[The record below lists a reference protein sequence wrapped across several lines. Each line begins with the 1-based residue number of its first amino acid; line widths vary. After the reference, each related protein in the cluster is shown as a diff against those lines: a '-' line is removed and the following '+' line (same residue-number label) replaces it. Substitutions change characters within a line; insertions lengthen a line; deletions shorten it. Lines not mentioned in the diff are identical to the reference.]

1 MRPAGELY
9 KIVYES
15 FIPAVA
21 TTDFYK
27 QHLKVRMSNLTDNRE
42 LFTVSDEAFTLLL
55 LENYYDRWMDIFMK
69 FGAEPPPNR
78 GSKKK
83 VFQSKV
89 KPKYTRGGNV
99 YSGEAYEG
107 DTGSG
112 EGGLPSM
119 NNAGK
124 GKGWTNAGITRFN
137 VLFKEVKQ
145 DRINCPLFV
154 KRFLNEKRESKE
166 EVETSKPKKRK
177 EVVIPLDDLGEDLD
191 EFADLDVAST
201 KQEAMDEGSTSSRSR
216 SDDSDEET
224 DYEGIH
230 GVPV

>member
-1 MRPAGELY
+1 
-9 KIVYES
+9 
-15 FIPAVA
+15 
-21 TTDFYK
+21 
-27 QHLKVRMSNLTDNRE
+27 
-42 LFTVSDEAFTLLL
+42 
-55 LENYYDRWMDIFMK
+55 
-69 FGAEPPPNR
+69 
-78 GSKKK
+78 
-83 VFQSKV
+83 
-89 KPKYTRGGNV
+89 
-99 YSGEAYEG
+99 
-107 DTGSG
+107 
-112 EGGLPSM
+112 M
-119 NNAGK
+119 NDAGK
-124 GKGWTNAGITRFN
+124 GKGWTNASITRFN

-145 DRINCPLFV
+145 DRINCPLFI

-166 EVETSKPKKRK
+166 EAETSKPKKRK

>member
-1 MRPAGELY
+1 MIAGWIFLRNLVENHPLIEVARKRYSSQKSSQNTPGVGTCIVERPMKETQL
-9 KIVYES
+9 VE
-15 FIPAVA
+15 
-21 TTDFYK
+21 
-27 QHLKVRMSNLTDNRE
+27 KV
-42 LFTVSDEAFTLLL
+42 
-55 LENYYDRWMDIFMK
+55 
-69 FGAEPPPNR
+69 
-78 GSKKK
+78 
-83 VFQSKV
+83 
-89 KPKYTRGGNV
+89 
-99 YSGEAYEG
+99 
-107 DTGSG
+107 
-112 EGGLPSM
+112 GLPSM